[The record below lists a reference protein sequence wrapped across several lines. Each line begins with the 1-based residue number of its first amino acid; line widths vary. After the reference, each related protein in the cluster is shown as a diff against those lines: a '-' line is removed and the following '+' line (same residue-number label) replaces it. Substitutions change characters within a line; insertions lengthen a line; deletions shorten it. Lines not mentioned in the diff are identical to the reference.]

1 MFFVLVAFF
10 APIFGATCC
19 IIESRLSNYTF
30 KRQTTM
36 IFYVSVMNCVF
47 LPLTLVFGMP
57 TIPSITALLCY
68 IVLASIDVLYLYP
81 FYTALKV
88 IDSSIVSALFS
99 LGQITIPIMS
109 FLFLGEVLSLPQYI
123 GFVVIIMA
131 SIALSIKGNKIPKLS
146 RAFYYMAFASLLR
159 AGYAIVEK
167 YVLIEDQ
174 NWVNMVVYPTF
185 ISGVIPFLFL
195 LRKNWRK
202 DIIKSFPPYMDK
214 VQWFVLNEFF
224 WFAEAVAQI
233 YGMSGLS
240 PVVSVSIGAT
250 EPIFLLGFSY
260 FLLKKYNIPLKEKI
274 SSRLLVKKMF
284 CFVLIILGLILVVGR

>member
-1 MFFVLVAFF
+1 MFFILVAFL
-10 APIFGATCC
+10 APAFGATCC

-57 TIPSITALLCY
+57 TIPSVPALMCY

-109 FLFLGEVLSLPQYI
+109 FLFLGEVLSLPQYV

-146 RAFYYMAFASLLR
+146 RAFYYMALASFLR

-185 ISGVIPFLFL
+185 ISGIIPFLFL
-195 LRKNWRK
+195 LRKTWRK
-202 DIIKSFPPYMDK
+202 DIVKSFPPYLDK
-214 VQWFVLNEFF
+214 VKWFVLNEFV

-240 PVVSVSIGAT
+240 PVVSVSICAT

-274 SSRLLVKKMF
+274 SSQLLVKKMF
-284 CFVLIILGLILVVGR
+284 CFVLIILGLILVVEH